1 MKRTSM
7 LLSTLLATLLIG
19 AMPSFA
25 TDGNVDTRKDECL
38 LVSMNCNNSVDT
50 ILQRIDKLNKE
61 ISKGTAVY
69 TSDELMILRNKLEEQ
84 KRTLDTLLLDG

>member
-1 MKRTSM
+1 
-7 LLSTLLATLLIG
+7 
-19 AMPSFA
+19 MPSFA
-25 TDGNVDTRKDECL
+25 TDEKVDTRKDECL
-38 LVSMNCNNSVDT
+38 LVSMNCNNTVDT